1 MQGISVRCRNC
12 VLCNDLAVA
21 AEIVLGAA
29 NKCSLSKIY
38 VVCKELAFAA
48 EIVFCAVN
56 QCSLPNCVLCNE
68 LAFTAEIVLGAA
80 N

>member
-1 MQGISVRCRNC
+1 
-12 VLCNDLAVA
+12 
-21 AEIVLGAA
+21 
-29 NKCSLSKIY
+29 
-38 VVCKELAFAA
+38 
-48 EIVFCAVN
+48 VN